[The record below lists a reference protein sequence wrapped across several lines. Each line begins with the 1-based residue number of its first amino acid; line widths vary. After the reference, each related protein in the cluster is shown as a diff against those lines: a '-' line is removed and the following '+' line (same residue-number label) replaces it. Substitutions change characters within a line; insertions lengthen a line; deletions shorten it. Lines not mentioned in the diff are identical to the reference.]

1 MKLKIVDYIFLI
13 VYIVILFL
21 LLLMTPVTMVG
32 GTGTGAEESTPIWS
46 GIFWLL
52 LYAIGLPMIYILI
65 RWYFYWKKDH
75 LAVK

>member
-13 VYIVILFL
+13 FYIVILFL
-21 LLLMTPVTMVG
+21 LLLITPVEMVG
-32 GTGTGAEESTPIWS
+32 ETGTGVEEITPIWS

-65 RWYFYWKKDH
+65 RWYFYRKK
-75 LAVK
+75 KTT